1 MFLTL
6 LQSGGA
12 GPGVITGNL
21 AATESGADT
30 AALVGV
36 VLVQGSVAAQEAG
49 SDTLSCEGGVR
60 VQGDLAAQETGADTF
75 AATGTVGSVITGTLA
90 ATESGADTLA
100 ATGNVIVQGAL
111 AATEAGADTFA
122 ATGTVTSPSAVQGN
136 LAATEAGSDT
146 FSGSG
151 TSGKPFGP
159 PDWEYRPNT
168 GGGPIGSMGP
178 FTVQRKRRRPL
189 PVDQQQEDAQE
200 AAADPWSQQ
209 FREIALAD
217 DAEISEFVFCL
228 VSSGVLDGHV

>member
-12 GPGVITGNL
+12 GPGVVTGNL

-30 AALVGV
+30 AALAGV
-36 VLVQGSVAAQEAG
+36 VLVQGALAAQEAG
-49 SDTLSCEGGVR
+49 SDT
-60 VQGDLAAQETGADTF
+60 F
-75 AATGTVGSVITGTLA
+75 AATGTVQSVITGTLA
-90 ATESGADTLA
+90 ATETGADTLA

-122 ATGTVTSPSAVQGN
+122 ATGTVTSPSAVQGD
-136 LAATEAGSDT
+136 LAATEAGSDS

-189 PVDQQQEDAQE
+189 PVDQQQEDDSLAV
-200 AAADPWSQQ
+200 DPWDQQ

>member
-1 MFLTL
+1 MLLTL

-21 AATESGADT
+21 AATESGADV
-30 AALVGV
+30 AALAGV
-36 VLVQGSVAAQEAG
+36 VLVQGTVAGQEAG
-49 SDTLSCEGGVR
+49 SDTLSCEGVVR
-60 VQGDLAAQETGADTF
+60 VRGDLAAQ
-75 AATGTVGSVITGTLA
+75 
-90 ATESGADTLA
+90 
-100 ATGNVIVQGAL
+100 
-111 AATEAGADTFA
+111 EAGADTFA
-122 ATGTVTSPSAVQGN
+122 ATGTVTSPSAVQGD
-136 LAATEAGSDT
+136 LAATESGADT
-146 FSGSG
+146 FSASG